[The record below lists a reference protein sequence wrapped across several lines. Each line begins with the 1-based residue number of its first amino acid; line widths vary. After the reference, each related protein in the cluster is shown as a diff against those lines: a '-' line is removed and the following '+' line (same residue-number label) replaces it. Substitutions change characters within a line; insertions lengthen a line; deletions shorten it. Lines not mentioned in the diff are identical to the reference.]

1 MIINWLVSKV
11 QQFLAA
17 SDTEF
22 DELNFSFDFALSP
35 EIMSLL
41 YAQNDE
47 CMDAGDEAMQ
57 EADQK
62 AEDASLTVTTQFA
75 LDEHELALA

>member
-1 MIINWLVSKV
+1 
-11 QQFLAA
+11 
-17 SDTEF
+17 
-22 DELNFSFDFALSP
+22 
-35 EIMSLL
+35 LL